1 MASLFRQKSTYVY
14 LAGSVI
20 FIIIALIVG
29 IDDNLPGI
37 ILLFI
42 SSILLVLAFTHNWK
56 RKSYILLIVFSLAGF
71 VVSVI
76 LHNIFETSGGEVTF
90 LGILSAL
97 FFLVAIFLC
106 PVCLLIGIIGSI
118 MKSLKKTEAK
128 LKP

>member
-20 FIIIALIVG
+20 LIIIALIVG

-118 MKSLKKTEAK
+118 MKS
-128 LKP
+128 